1 MTTPPPAKTT
11 TTPVV
16 PPPAATTTTTPAVT
30 PPPPPKTTTTAPAPP
45 KAATTTAPAPAPA
58 HAGGPTPSSPP
69 AVAQVVQQG
78 RQLVGSV
85 GSWAGSGAIA
95 YGTQWYRC
103 DASGAHCKSIR
114 GATKSTY
121 TLVAADVGQTL
132 GFTVRASDAGG
143 TTAAYASLVG
153 PVAAASAGLV
163 STGQPLVTGTAS
175 VGGTVQV
182 SSGGWTQAPA
192 SLGYQW
198 VRCNANG
205 RLCVPIAGATGASY
219 VVTAEDAGHALAAL
233 VHATLGAA
241 AQDALSTATAP
252 AGVGPKV
259 TVGPGVT
266 GPVQQGRQLVGS
278 VGSWAGSG
286 AIAYGTQWYRCDASG
301 AHCKSIHGAT
311 KSTYTLVAADVGQT
325 LGFTVRASDAGGTTA
340 AYASLVGP
348 VAAASAGLV
357 STGQPLVTGTASVG
371 GTVQVSS
378 GGWTQAPAS
387 LGYQWVRCNANGR
400 LCVPIAGA
408 TGASYVV
415 TAEDAGHALAAL
427 VLTGTDAAAPAALST
442 AAGVP

>member
-1 MTTPPPAKTT
+1 MGSACKLLNGVTGKSRTLGPKDVGHTLSLAVRATDSNGTTTAYASLLGPVEAAGPSPFSTTQPALSGSGETGSTLTVGPGGWHPRPGSLSYQWVRCDGKGRSCAPIGGATGATHEVSPDDLGHTLVAIVAARSGATSQAVFSAGSLRIGAPLPVPVPKPVTTPPPPKAT

-16 PPPAATTTTTPAVT
+16 PPPAATTTTTPAATTTTPAATTTTTPAVTT
-30 PPPPPKTTTTAPAPP
+30 PPPKPTTTAPAPP

-58 HAGGPTPSSPP
+58 PAPAGGPTPSSPP
-69 AVAQVVQQG
+69 AIAQVVQQG

-132 GFTVRASDAGG
+132 GFAVRASDAGG
-143 TTAAYASLVG
+143 TTAAYASLMG

-192 SLGYQW
+192 SFGYQW

-219 VVTAEDAGHALAAL
+219 VVTAA
-233 VHATLGAA
+233 
-241 AQDALSTATAP
+241 
-252 AGVGPKV
+252 
-259 TVGPGVT
+259 
-266 GPVQQGRQLVGS
+266 
-278 VGSWAGSG
+278 
-286 AIAYGTQWYRCDASG
+286 
-301 AHCKSIHGAT
+301 
-311 KSTYTLVAADVGQT
+311 
-325 LGFTVRASDAGGTTA
+325 
-340 AYASLVGP
+340 
-348 VAAASAGLV
+348 
-357 STGQPLVTGTASVG
+357 
-371 GTVQVSS
+371 
-378 GGWTQAPAS
+378 
-387 LGYQWVRCNANGR
+387 
-400 LCVPIAGA
+400 
-408 TGASYVV
+408 
-415 TAEDAGHALAAL
+415 DAGHALAAL
-427 VLTGTDAAAPAALST
+427 VLTGTDAAASAALST

>member
-1 MTTPPPAKTT
+1 M
-11 TTPVV
+11 
-16 PPPAATTTTTPAVT
+16 
-30 PPPPPKTTTTAPAPP
+30 
-45 KAATTTAPAPAPA
+45 
-58 HAGGPTPSSPP
+58 
-69 AVAQVVQQG
+69 
-78 RQLVGSV
+78 
-85 GSWAGSGAIA
+85 
-95 YGTQWYRC
+95 
-103 DASGAHCKSIR
+103 
-114 GATKSTY
+114 
-121 TLVAADVGQTL
+121 AADVGQTL

-325 LGFTVRASDAGGTTA
+325 LGFAVRASDAGGTTA